1 MLFFMHFVFNQTKQN
16 LGYNIKSIQLHTH
29 YFCFELHY
37 DFGERGQLAKAQ
49 KVKLSEF
56 RSEFR
61 RGSLA
66 IILWQY
72 TINTWYRTDRDLNQ
86 FFISYLLEI
95 YRNLV

>member
-16 LGYNIKSIQLHTH
+16 LGYILRAYNSIRTI
-29 YFCFELHY
+29 FCFELHY
-37 DFGERGQLAKAQ
+37 DFGEREQLAKAQ

-66 IILWQY
+66 IIL
-72 TINTWYRTDRDLNQ
+72 
-86 FFISYLLEI
+86 
-95 YRNLV
+95 